1 MNSRRVL
8 VTGANGFV
16 GRACCAEAVAR
27 GMVVRG
33 VTRSDCDLPKG
44 AENFVI
50 GDIDDNTDWRG
61 TLMDCQV
68 VIHLAA
74 RVHVMDDKA
83 GDPLEEF
90 RRVNVQGTM
99 NLASQAAAAG
109 ASRFI
114 FMSSI
119 GVNGAETFQHPFTAQ
134 DDVMPHSPYA
144 RSKHEAEQGLSR
156 LSTETGIE
164 VVIIRPPLV
173 YGPYAPGNFGTLM
186 KWLAR
191 DLPLPFGAIH
201 NRRSFVAL
209 DNLVDLI
216 MTCLVHP
223 AAGGQT
229 FLVSDGEDVS
239 TTELLLRLGKAMGH
253 RARLLPVPMNWI
265 KFAAALA
272 GKRDLALRLCS
283 SLQVD
288 IEHTRRTLGWNPPI
302 SLEQG
307 LIRAIQ
313 VK

>member
-27 GMVVRG
+27 GMAVRG
-33 VTRSDCDLPKG
+33 VTRSVCDLPKG

-50 GDIDDNTDWRG
+50 GDIDGNTDWRDA
-61 TLMDCQV
+61 LMGCQS

-74 RVHVMDDKA
+74 RVHVMADKA
-83 GDPLEEF
+83 ADSLNEF

-99 NLASQAAAAG
+99 NLARQAAAAG
-109 ASRFI
+109 AFRFV
-114 FMSSI
+114 FVSSI
-119 GVNGAETFQHPFTAQ
+119 GVNGAETFQQPFAAQ
-134 DDVMPHSPYA
+134 DSVMPHSPYA
-144 RSKHEAEQGLSR
+144 RSKCEAEQGLRR

-173 YGPYAPGNFGTLM
+173 YGLHAPGNFGTLV

-191 DLPLPFGAIH
+191 DFPLPFGAIH

-209 DNLVDLI
+209 DNLIDLI
-216 MTCLVHP
+216 IICLVHP
-223 AAGGQT
+223 AAVGQI
-229 FLVSDGEDVS
+229 FLVSDGEDIS
-239 TTELLLRLGKAMGH
+239 TTELLLRLGQAMGH
-253 RARLLPVPMNWI
+253 PARLLPVPMSWI

-272 GKRDLALRLCS
+272 GRRDLALRLCS

-288 IEHTRRTLGWNPPI
+288 IEHTRRTLGWNPPV